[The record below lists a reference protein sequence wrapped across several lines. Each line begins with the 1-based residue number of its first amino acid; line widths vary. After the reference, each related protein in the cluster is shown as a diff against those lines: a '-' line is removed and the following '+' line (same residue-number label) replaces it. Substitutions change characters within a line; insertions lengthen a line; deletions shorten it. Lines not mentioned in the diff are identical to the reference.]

1 MFEVRCSML
10 DPGCGPRQAEAGAGD
25 VLFEPDLVHDDGSAV
40 VRDAI
45 DKPQLAIGESEAR

>member
-1 MFEVRCSML
+1 MFDAGS
-10 DPGCGPRQAEAGAGD
+10 GCGPRQDEAGAGD

-45 DKPQLAIGESEAR
+45 DDPQLAIGESEAR